1 MLIRLK
7 DVKKH
12 SESCRKFTRSN
23 FNVSII
29 EYEAKKLGVKVSKA
43 KSVEAFLE
51 ALKILQAERRKAENV
66 LLDDIE

>member
-1 MLIRLK
+1 M
-7 DVKKH
+7 
-12 SESCRKFTRSN
+12 SN
-23 FNVSII
+23 GNVRII
-29 EYEAKKLGVKVSKA
+29 EYEAKKMGVKMSKP